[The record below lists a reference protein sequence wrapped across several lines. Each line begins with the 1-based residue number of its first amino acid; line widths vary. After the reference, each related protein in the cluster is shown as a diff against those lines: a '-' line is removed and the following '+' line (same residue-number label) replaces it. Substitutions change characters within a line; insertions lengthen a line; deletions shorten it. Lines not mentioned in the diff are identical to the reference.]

1 MPKITN
7 HDPDLDE
14 LPGFDPIEE
23 EPPAVNLPDEPEG
36 VEVPPNLDEPSR
48 PESRAPSTTSPS
60 PSRPESAPE
69 PPSTPSPPTETS
81 SEPDVELLD
90 GLEYLAGGL
99 FELVGHFLNRMVR
112 VRRRGQRTTLWI
124 VSDEEA
130 EAFAAP
136 MARIAERRLPD
147 ELKQGDAKDLIIAGS
162 VATEY
167 ATHNA
172 AGIPG
177 VGPDTVETALPP
189 PAPAPQQPA
198 PTGAPPPPPPPPPP
212 GTEQPS
218 VPAEAP
224 PLISPDI

>member
-14 LPGFDPIEE
+14 LPGFAPSEE
-23 EPPAVNLPDEPEG
+23 EPPAVSLPDEPGGE
-36 VEVPPNLDEPSR
+36 EIPPSPDEPSS
-48 PESRAPSTTSPS
+48 PESPAPSMTSAS
-60 PSRPESAPE
+60 PSRSESAPE
-69 PPSTPSPPTETS
+69 PPSIPSPPTETS

-124 VSDEEA
+124 VSDDEA

-147 ELKQGDAKDLIIAGS
+147 ELKAGDAKDLIIAGS

-172 AGIPG
+172 AGVPG
-177 VGPDTVETALPP
+177 VVGAVEAAPTQAPPGP
-189 PAPAPQQPA
+189 QPA
-198 PTGAPPPPPPPPPP
+198 AAPSTPPSPPPPPPPSAQ
-212 GTEQPS
+212 QPQA
-218 VPAEAP
+218 PAEAP
-224 PLISPDI
+224 PLISPEI

>member
-1 MPKITN
+1 MPKITS

-14 LPGFDPIEE
+14 LPGFGPTEE
-23 EPPAVNLPDEPEG
+23 EPPAVGLPDEPDDGEWQSA
-36 VEVPPNLDEPSR
+36 PEPS
-48 PESRAPSTTSPS
+48 PSESPAPSTTSQSPS
-60 PSRPESAPE
+60 PPQSALE
-69 PPSTPSPPTETS
+69 RPSTPSPPTETS

-112 VRRRGQRTTLWI
+112 IRRRGQRTTLWI
-124 VSDEEA
+124 VSDDEA

-136 MARIAERRLPD
+136 MARIAERRLPE

-177 VGPDTVETALPP
+177 VEAGAVEA
-189 PAPAPQQPA
+189 
-198 PTGAPPPPPPPPPP
+198 APPPVPAPEPAAATAPPPLPPPPPP

>member
-14 LPGFDPIEE
+14 LPGFSPTEE
-23 EPPAVNLPDEPEG
+23 EAPAVSLPDEPAGEPG
-36 VEVPPNLDEPSR
+36 LDEPSP
-48 PESRAPSTTSPS
+48 PESPVLSTTSPS
-60 PSRPESAPE
+60 PSPPQSAPE
-69 PPSTPSPPTETS
+69 PPSTPSPPTGTS

-124 VSDEEA
+124 VSDAEA

-136 MARIAERRLPD
+136 MARIAERRLPE

-172 AGIPG
+172 AGVPG
-177 VGPDTVETALPP
+177 VQGGPVESAPPP
-189 PAPAPQQPA
+189 PAPAPQPA
-198 PTGAPPPPPPPPPP
+198 TTAPAPPPPPPPP
-212 GTEQPS
+212 GTEPPS